1 MNYSIRELLIS
12 EKAILDTFLY
22 HAIYIPEGVDL
33 PPFDI
38 IYQPDLQVYV
48 KDFGE
53 KKGDICFVAECEG
66 KIIGAV
72 WVRIMND
79 YGHVYDDMPSL
90 AISLLPEYRNNGIG
104 TALMKKMLSS
114 LRELGYKGVSLSVQ
128 KENYACSMYKKL
140 GFKTIKRKTKSILWY
155 ILCRKTV
162 SSLILRSSFAVPPYQ
177 TR

>member
-1 MNYSIRELLIS
+1 MS
-12 EKAILDTFLY
+12 ERAVLDTFLY
-22 HAIYIPEGVDL
+22 YAIFIPKGVAQ

-38 IYQPDLQVYV
+38 IYQPELQVYV

-53 KKGDICFVAECEG
+53 RKGDVCYVAECDG

-79 YGHVYDDMPSL
+79 YGHVSDEMPSL

-104 TALMKKMLSS
+104 TALMKKILSS

-128 KENYACSMYKKL
+128 KQNYAYSMYRKL
-140 GFKTIKRKTKSILWY
+140 GFMTIQEKDEEY
-155 ILCRKTV
+155 IMV
-162 SSLILRSSFAVPPYQ
+162 YSM
-177 TR
+177 

>member
-1 MNYSIRELLIS
+1 MNYRIRKLLMS
-12 EKAILDTFLY
+12 ERAVLDTFLY
-22 HAIYIPEGVDL
+22 YAIFIPKGVAQ

-48 KDFGE
+48 KDFGGQ
-53 KKGDICFVAECEG
+53 KGDVCYVAECEG
-66 KIIGAV
+66 RIIGAV

-79 YGHVYDDMPSL
+79 YGHVSDDMPSL

-128 KENYACSMYKKL
+128 KQNYACSMYRKL
-140 GFKTIKRKTKSILWY
+140 GFKTIQDKDEEY
-155 ILCRKTV
+155 IMV
-162 SSLILRSSFAVPPYQ
+162 YSM
-177 TR
+177 

>member
-1 MNYSIRELLIS
+1 MS
-12 EKAILDTFLY
+12 ERAVLDTFLY
-22 HAIYIPEGVDL
+22 YAIFIPKGVAQ

-38 IYQPDLQVYV
+38 IYQPELQVYV

-53 KKGDICFVAECEG
+53 QKGDVCYVAECEG

-72 WVRIMND
+72 WVRIMKD
-79 YGHVYDDMPSL
+79 YGHVSDDMPSL

-128 KENYACSMYKKL
+128 KQNYACSMYRKL
-140 GFKTIKRKTKSILWY
+140 GFKAIQEKNEEY
-155 ILCRKTV
+155 IMV
-162 SSLILRSSFAVPPYQ
+162 DSM
-177 TR
+177 

>member
-1 MNYSIRELLIS
+1 MS
-12 EKAILDTFLY
+12 ERAVLDTFLY
-22 HAIYIPEGVDL
+22 YAIFIPKGVAQ

-53 KKGDICFVAECEG
+53 RKGDVCYVAECDG

-79 YGHVYDDMPSL
+79 YGHVSDEMPSL

-104 TALMKKMLSS
+104 TALMKKILSS

-128 KENYACSMYKKL
+128 KQNYACSMYRKL
-140 GFKTIKRKTKSILWY
+140 GFKAIQEKNEEY
-155 ILCRKTV
+155 IMV
-162 SSLILRSSFAVPPYQ
+162 DSM
-177 TR
+177 

>member
-1 MNYSIRELLIS
+1 MNYRIRKLLMS
-12 EKAILDTFLY
+12 ERAVLDTFLY
-22 HAIYIPEGVDL
+22 YAIFIPKGVAQ

-48 KDFGE
+48 KDFGCQ
-53 KKGDICFVAECEG
+53 KGDVCYVAECEG
-66 KIIGAV
+66 RIIGAV

-79 YGHVYDDMPSL
+79 YGHVSDDMPSL

-128 KENYACSMYKKL
+128 KQNYACSMYRKL
-140 GFKTIKRKTKSILWY
+140 GFKTIQDKDEEY
-155 ILCRKTV
+155 IMAY
-162 SSLILRSSFAVPPYQ
+162 SM
-177 TR
+177 

>member
-12 EKAILDTFLY
+12 ENTILDTFLY
-22 HAIYIPEGVDL
+22 HAIYIPEGVAQ

-38 IYQPDLQVYV
+38 IYQPDLKVYV

-53 KKGDICFVAECEG
+53 REGDVCYVAEFED

-79 YGHVYDDMPSL
+79 YGHVSDDMPSF

-104 TALMKKMLSS
+104 TAFMKKMLSS
-114 LRELGYKGVSLSVQ
+114 LSELGYKCVSLSVQ
-128 KENYACSMYKKL
+128 KQNYACSMYRKL
-140 GFKTIKRKTKSILWY
+140 GFNTIQEKNEEY
-155 ILCRKTV
+155 IMV
-162 SSLILRSSFAVPPYQ
+162 YSM
-177 TR
+177 

>member
-1 MNYSIRELLIS
+1 MNYIIRKLLMS
-12 EKAILDTFLY
+12 ERAVLDTFLY
-22 HAIYIPEGVDL
+22 YAIFIPKGVAQ

-38 IYQPDLQVYV
+38 IYQPELQVYV

-53 KKGDICFVAECEG
+53 REGDVCYVAECEG

-79 YGHVYDDMPSL
+79 YGHVSDDMPSL

-114 LRELGYKGVSLSVQ
+114 LSELGYKGVSLSVQ
-128 KENYACSMYKKL
+128 KQNYACSMYRKL
-140 GFKTIKRKTKSILWY
+140 GFKTIEEKDEEY
-155 ILCRKTV
+155 IMV
-162 SSLILRSSFAVPPYQ
+162 YSM
-177 TR
+177 

>member
-1 MNYSIRELLIS
+1 MNYRIRELLIA
-12 EKAILDTFLY
+12 EKGVLDTFLY
-22 HAIYIPEGVDL
+22 NAIYIPKGVAQ

-53 KKGDICFVAECEG
+53 QKGDVCYVAECEG

-79 YGHVYDDMPSL
+79 YGHVSDDMPSL

-128 KENYACSMYKKL
+128 KQNYACSMYRKL
-140 GFKTIKRKTKSILWY
+140 GFKAIQEKDEEY
-155 ILCRKTV
+155 IMV
-162 SSLILRSSFAVPPYQ
+162 FSM
-177 TR
+177 

>member
-1 MNYSIRELLIS
+1 MNYRIRKLLMS
-12 EKAILDTFLY
+12 ERAVLDTFLY
-22 HAIYIPEGVDL
+22 YAIFIPKGVAQ

-38 IYQPDLQVYV
+38 IYQPELQVYV

-53 KKGDICFVAECEG
+53 RKGDVCYVAECDG

-79 YGHVYDDMPSL
+79 YGHVSDEMPSL

-104 TALMKKMLSS
+104 TALMKKILSS

-128 KENYACSMYKKL
+128 KQNYAYSMYRKL
-140 GFKTIKRKTKSILWY
+140 GFMTIQEKDEEY
-155 ILCRKTV
+155 IMV
-162 SSLILRSSFAVPPYQ
+162 YSM
-177 TR
+177 

>member
-53 KKGDICFVAECEG
+53 RKGDVCYVAECEG
-66 KIIGAV
+66 KIIGSV

-114 LRELGYKGVSLSVQ
+114 LRKLGYKGVSLSVQ
-128 KENYACSMYKKL
+128 KQNYACSMYKKL
-140 GFKTIKRKTKSILWY
+140 GFKTVQEKDEEY
-155 ILCRKTV
+155 IMV
-162 SSLILRSSFAVPPYQ
+162 NDFSQSSESAPKGQ
-177 TR
+177 

>member
-1 MNYSIRELLIS
+1 MNYRIRKLLMS
-12 EKAILDTFLY
+12 ERAVLDTFLY
-22 HAIYIPEGVDL
+22 YAIFIPKGVAQ

-53 KKGDICFVAECEG
+53 QKGDVCYVAECEG

-79 YGHVYDDMPSL
+79 YGHVSDDMPSL

-128 KENYACSMYKKL
+128 KQNYACHKNHK
-140 GFKTIKRKTKSILWY
+140 
-155 ILCRKTV
+155 
-162 SSLILRSSFAVPPYQ
+162 
-177 TR
+177 

>member
-1 MNYSIRELLIS
+1 MNYIIRKLLMS
-12 EKAILDTFLY
+12 ERAVLDTFLY
-22 HAIYIPEGVDL
+22 YAIFIPKGVAQ

-38 IYQPDLQVYV
+38 IYQPELQVYV

-53 KKGDICFVAECEG
+53 RKGDVCYVAECDG

-79 YGHVYDDMPSL
+79 YGHVSDEMPSL

-104 TALMKKMLSS
+104 TALMKKILSS

-128 KENYACSMYKKL
+128 KQNYACSMYRKL
-140 GFKTIKRKTKSILWY
+140 GFKTIEEKDEEY
-155 ILCRKTV
+155 IMV
-162 SSLILRSSFAVPPYQ
+162 YSM
-177 TR
+177 

>member
-1 MNYSIRELLIS
+1 MS

-22 HAIYIPEGVDL
+22 HAIYIPKGVAQ
-33 PPFDI
+33 PSFDI

-48 KDFGE
+48 KDFGVH
-53 KKGDICFVAECEG
+53 KGDVCYVAECED

-79 YGHVYDDMPSL
+79 YGHVSDDMPSL

-104 TALMKKMLSS
+104 TALMKKMQSS

-128 KENYACSMYKKL
+128 KQNYACSMYRKL
-140 GFKTIKRKTKSILWY
+140 GFKTIEEKDEEY
-155 ILCRKTV
+155 IMV
-162 SSLILRSSFAVPPYQ
+162 YSM
-177 TR
+177 

>member
-12 EKAILDTFLY
+12 EKTILDTFLY
-22 HAIYIPEGVDL
+22 HAIYIPKGVAL
-33 PPFDI
+33 PSFDI

-53 KKGDICFVAECEG
+53 REGDVCYVAECEG

-79 YGHVYDDMPSL
+79 YGHVSDDMPSL

-104 TALMKKMLSS
+104 TALMKKMLCS

-128 KENYACSMYKKL
+128 KQNYAYSMYRKL
-140 GFKTIKRKTKSILWY
+140 GFETIEEKDEEY
-155 ILCRKTV
+155 IMV
-162 SSLILRSSFAVPPYQ
+162 YSM
-177 TR
+177 

>member
-1 MNYSIRELLIS
+1 MNYRIRKLLMS
-12 EKAILDTFLY
+12 ERAVLDTFLY
-22 HAIYIPEGVDL
+22 YAIFIPKGVAQ

-48 KDFGE
+48 KDFGGQ
-53 KKGDICFVAECEG
+53 KGDVCYVAECEG

-79 YGHVYDDMPSL
+79 YGHVSDDMPSL

-114 LRELGYKGVSLSVQ
+114 LRESGYKGVSLSVQ
-128 KENYACSMYKKL
+128 KQNYACSMYRKL
-140 GFKTIKRKTKSILWY
+140 GFKTIQEKDEEY
-155 ILCRKTV
+155 IMV
-162 SSLILRSSFAVPPYQ
+162 YSM
-177 TR
+177 

>member
-12 EKAILDTFLY
+12 EKAVLDTFLY
-22 HAIYIPEGVDL
+22 HAIYIPKGVDL

-48 KDFGE
+48 TDFGE
-53 KKGDICFVAECEG
+53 RKGDVCYVAECEG

-79 YGHVYDDMPSL
+79 YGHVSDDMPSL

-128 KENYACSMYKKL
+128 KQNYACSMYRKL
-140 GFKTIKRKTKSILWY
+140 GFKAIQENKRRNGFST
-155 ILCRKTV
+155 
-162 SSLILRSSFAVPPYQ
+162 
-177 TR
+177 

>member
-1 MNYSIRELLIS
+1 MNYRIRELLIA
-12 EKAILDTFLY
+12 EKGILDTFLY
-22 HAIYIPEGVDL
+22 YAIFIPKGVAQL
-33 PPFDI
+33 PFDI

-53 KKGDICFVAECEG
+53 QKGDVCYVAECEG

-128 KENYACSMYKKL
+128 KQNYACSMYKKL
-140 GFKTIKRKTKSILWY
+140 GFKTIQEKDEEY
-155 ILCRKTV
+155 IMV
-162 SSLILRSSFAVPPYQ
+162 YSM
-177 TR
+177 

>member
-1 MNYSIRELLIS
+1 MS
-12 EKAILDTFLY
+12 EKTVLDTFLY
-22 HAIYIPEGVDL
+22 HAIYIPEGVAL

-53 KKGDICFVAECEG
+53 EKGDVCYVAECER

-79 YGHVYDDMPSL
+79 YGHVSDDMPSL

-114 LRELGYKGVSLSVQ
+114 LRDLGYKGVSLSVQ
-128 KENYACSMYKKL
+128 KQNYAYSMYKKL
-140 GFKTIKRKTKSILWY
+140 GFKTIQDKDEEY
-155 ILCRKTV
+155 IMVYSMLKD
-162 SSLILRSSFAVPPYQ
+162 Y
-177 TR
+177 

>member
-1 MNYSIRELLIS
+1 MNCSIRELLIS

-22 HAIYIPEGVDL
+22 HAIYIPKGVAQ
-33 PPFDI
+33 PSFDI

-53 KKGDICFVAECEG
+53 HKGDVCYVAECEG

-72 WVRIMND
+72 WARIMND
-79 YGHVYDDMPSL
+79 YGHVSDDMPSL

-104 TALMKKMLSS
+104 TALMKKILSS

-128 KENYACSMYKKL
+128 KQNYACSMYRKL
-140 GFKTIKRKTKSILWY
+140 GFKAIQEKDEEY
-155 ILCRKTV
+155 IMV
-162 SSLILRSSFAVPPYQ
+162 FSM
-177 TR
+177 

>member
-1 MNYSIRELLIS
+1 MNYRIRKLLMS
-12 EKAILDTFLY
+12 ERAVLDTFLY
-22 HAIYIPEGVDL
+22 YAIFIPKGVAQ

-53 KKGDICFVAECEG
+53 QKGDVCYVAECEG

-72 WVRIMND
+72 WVRIMKD
-79 YGHVYDDMPSL
+79 YGHVSDDMPSL

-114 LRELGYKGVSLSVQ
+114 LRESGYKGVSLSVQ
-128 KENYACSMYKKL
+128 KQNYACSMYRKL
-140 GFKTIKRKTKSILWY
+140 GFKTIQEKDEEY
-155 ILCRKTV
+155 IMV
-162 SSLILRSSFAVPPYQ
+162 YSM
-177 TR
+177 

>member
-1 MNYSIRELLIS
+1 MNYRIRKLLMS
-12 EKAILDTFLY
+12 ERAVLDTFLY
-22 HAIYIPEGVDL
+22 YAIFIPKGVAQ

-53 KKGDICFVAECEG
+53 QEGDVCYVAECEG
-66 KIIGAV
+66 RIIGVV

-79 YGHVYDDMPSL
+79 YGHVSDDMPSL

-114 LRELGYKGVSLSVQ
+114 LREFGYKGVSLSVQ
-128 KENYACSMYKKL
+128 KQNYACSMYRKL
-140 GFKTIKRKTKSILWY
+140 GFKTIQEKDEEY
-155 ILCRKTV
+155 IMV
-162 SSLILRSSFAVPPYQ
+162 YSM
-177 TR
+177 

>member
-12 EKAILDTFLY
+12 EKAVLDTFLY
-22 HAIYIPEGVDL
+22 HAIYIPKGVDL

-38 IYQPDLQVYV
+38 IYQPDIQVYV

-53 KKGDICFVAECEG
+53 QKGDVCYVAECEG

-79 YGHVYDDMPSL
+79 YGHVSDEMPSL

-128 KENYACSMYKKL
+128 KQNYSCSMYKKL
-140 GFKTIKRKTKSILWY
+140 GFKTIQEKDEEY
-155 ILCRKTV
+155 IMV
-162 SSLILRSSFAVPPYQ
+162 YSM
-177 TR
+177 

>member
-12 EKAILDTFLY
+12 EKAFLDTFLY
-22 HAIYIPEGVDL
+22 NAIYIPEGVDQ

-38 IYQPDLQVYV
+38 IYQSDLQVYV

-53 KKGDICFVAECEG
+53 REGDVCYVAECEG

-79 YGHVYDDMPSL
+79 YGHVSDDMPSL

-128 KENYACSMYKKL
+128 KQNYACSMYRKL
-140 GFKTIKRKTKSILWY
+140 GFKAIQEKDEEY
-155 ILCRKTV
+155 IMV
-162 SSLILRSSFAVPPYQ
+162 FSM
-177 TR
+177 